1 MSNRIDR
8 ILEDIDKSV
17 VTALHEI
24 VLSQQEDEFLPL
36 FDQFAQEWGLFTLP
50 QIRGL
55 RSR

>member
-24 VLSQQEDEFLPL
+24 VLSQQEAEFLPI